1 MDLRLYFRTI
11 WRFRII
17 VGAGLVLAILLAFLS
32 FVKVNPTGSP
42 KISYRQTEDWQ
53 ATQSYLISGN
63 GDSVVDVKKVGGP
76 KSAPSLA
83 GLSVLFSQIATSDA
97 VLSLMLKDGPIH
109 GVVTASPGV
118 NNVTELRA
126 PLPILSISGDASS
139 PAKAVALAR
148 RASNAFLQYVKG
160 RQDASNTPQAD
171 RVLFPVLNSATPHR
185 AKLIG
190 PRKKTLPIV
199 IFLTVLTATIGVA
212 FILENLRPR
221 VRPLST
227 IDDEDDEDRRPR
239 RSA

>member
-32 FVKVNPTGSP
+32 FVKVSPTGSP
-42 KISYRQTEDWQ
+42 KLSYRQTEDWQ
-53 ATQSYLISGN
+53 ATQSYLISGK
-63 GDSVVDVKKVGGP
+63 GFAPIDVTKAGGI
-76 KSAPSLA
+76 KSPVSLA
-83 GLSVLFSQIATSDA
+83 GLSVFFSQIATSDA
-97 VLSLMLKDGPIH
+97 VLGLMLKDGPIH

-139 PAKAVALAR
+139 QAKAVALAR
-148 RASNAFLQYVKG
+148 RASTAFLQYVKG
-160 RQDASNTPQAD
+160 LQDANNTPQAD
-171 RVLFPVLNSATPHR
+171 RVRFPVLNSAHG

-227 IDDEDDEDRRPR
+227 IDDEDDEDSRPR